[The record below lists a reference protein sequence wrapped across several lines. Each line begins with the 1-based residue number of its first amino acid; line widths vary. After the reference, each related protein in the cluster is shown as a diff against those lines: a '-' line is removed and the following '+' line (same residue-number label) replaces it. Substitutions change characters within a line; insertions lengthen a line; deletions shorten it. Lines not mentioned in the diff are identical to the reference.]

1 MSCAGCETARSTP
14 LRSVIVPRSAGSGSK
29 LSCCVRAALRRAP
42 LCTVPRYS
50 TRSPASASRTKTAAN
65 IPPIRRWTSAT
76 GYSPVPAS
84 LPPAL
89 VASPEPDDV
98 LAGAAASEPSALE
111 LLSLGGADSEDSPP
125 SELSLLCAASEAP
138 EEDSSLEDAP
148 AELAPPSSVDVPS
161 PCEWEASAV
170 TALPTSARGRADRK
184 LSLEVG
190 AGTIPSCAA
199 RACTRVAADI
209 SEFSIASAAFSRC
222 SG

>member
-50 TRSPASASRTKTAAN
+50 TRSPASASSTKAAAN
-65 IPPIRRWTSAT
+65 IPPIRRWTRTT

-89 VASPEPDDV
+89 VASPERDDV

-111 LLSLGGADSEDSPP
+111 LLSLAGADSEDSEDSAP
-125 SELSLLCAASEAP
+125 SELWPLCAASEAP

-148 AELAPPSSVDVPS
+148 AELVPPSSVDVLCT
-161 PCEWEASAV
+161 CEWEARAAA
-170 TALPTSARGRADRK
+170 ALPTPARDRANRK

-190 AGTIPSCAA
+190 AGNIPSCAA
-199 RACTRVAADI
+199 RACTRAAADI
-209 SEFSIASAAFSRC
+209 SEFSIAS
-222 SG
+222 